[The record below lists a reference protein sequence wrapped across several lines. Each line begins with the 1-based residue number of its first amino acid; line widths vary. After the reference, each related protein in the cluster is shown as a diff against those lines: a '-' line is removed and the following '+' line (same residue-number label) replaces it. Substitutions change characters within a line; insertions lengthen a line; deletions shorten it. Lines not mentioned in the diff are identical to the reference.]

1 MKKLLTVGV
10 AMVLTACGGGGST
23 GGGSTSAIAPPPPV
37 TAEGFWEGTA
47 SNGPAVAL
55 AVLEDGETW
64 GIYTSGAFIAGALYG
79 VTSSS
84 GTALTGSGKDFNI
97 PARSVTNA
105 TYTGSFVAKS
115 SIRVTTSGGV
125 TFSGNYVA
133 AYDQPASLTTLAGTF
148 SGQGVSGNSSTQ
160 TIPVTISASGAIT
173 VPTSAGC
180 GASGT
185 ASPRASGKNIFD
197 VSVTFNGTSCALGNG
212 TVTKG
217 VGYFNSTNRSLLV
230 LALNPAKTDGF
241 IYVGQK

>member
-10 AMVLTACGGGGST
+10 AMVLTACGGGG
-23 GGGSTSAIAPPPPV
+23 GSTAPSAPPPPV

-47 SNGPAVAL
+47 STGASVAL

-64 GIYTSGAFIAGALYG
+64 GIYTSGSSIAGALYG
-79 VTSSS
+79 ATASSEA
-84 GTALTGSGKDFNI
+84 TLTGSGKDFNI
-97 PARSVTNA
+97 AARSVATA
-105 TYTGSFVAKS
+105 TYTGTFVAKS
-115 SIRVTTSGGV
+115 SIRVTTSGGA

-133 AYDQPASLTTLAGTF
+133 AYDQPASLTALAGTF

-160 TIPVTISASGAIT
+160 TIPVTISASGAVT

-185 ASPRASGKNIFD
+185 ASPRTSAKNIFD

-217 VGYFNSTNRSLLV
+217 IGYFNSTSRTLLV
-230 LALNPAKTDGF
+230 MALNPAKTDGF
-241 IYVGQK
+241 IYAGQK